1 MAFQWVNGR
10 LELAKNKTAFR
21 NFASKGTVA
30 FLMITQV
37 WGLFFGLTFI
47 EKFRANSRS
56 SCLFSWTTSPKN
68 YALNIL

>member
-10 LELAKNKTAFR
+10 LELTKNKIAFR

-37 WGLFFGLTFI
+37 WGFVFLVSLSL
-47 EKFRANSRS
+47 RNSEQTVEAPAYS
-56 SCLFSWTTSPKN
+56 YGPLHLKIM
-68 YALNIL
+68 Y